1 MSPHE
6 QDAPKVY
13 ACETALVIGG
23 GSGIGKA
30 IAQGLARD
38 HVAVAV
44 ADVDEAGARD
54 AAAGIRDAGGTCE
67 AIPVDV
73 SNSAHVAQL
82 FRTVQGL
89 WPRLDLLVNSFG
101 ILGEMGFLEDQEDA
115 SWERVMAVNLDG
127 VFYCCR
133 EAVRWMKQH
142 KRGRI
147 LNVSSVAAQTPTPG
161 ALPYSVSKAGVEHL
175 SKTLARE
182 VAVHNVRVNVIS
194 PGYVATPMLDQLDE
208 EFKSQI
214 LKRTP
219 LKRFAEAEEIAA
231 LVRFLASPEAD
242 FFTGQIFCPNGGLV
256 I

>member
-1 MSPHE
+1 MNPHE
-6 QDAPKVY
+6 QDAARRY

-23 GSGIGKA
+23 GSGIGRA
-30 IAQGLARD
+30 IAETLA
-38 HVAVAV
+38 HEGASVAV
-44 ADVDEAGARD
+44 ADVNEANAQ
-54 AAAGIRDAGGTCE
+54 AVATGIRDVGGDCQ
-67 AIPVDV
+67 AFPVDV
-73 SNSAHVAQL
+73 ADSSCVAQL
-82 FRTVQGL
+82 FRSAQGL

-101 ILGEMGFLEDQEDA
+101 ILGEMGFLEEQDDA
-115 SWERVMAVNLDG
+115 SWQQVMAVNLDG

-147 LNVSSVAAQTPTPG
+147 LNISSVAAQTPTPG

-182 VAVHNVRVNVIS
+182 VAAHNLRVNVVS

-208 EFKSQI
+208 EFKSHI

-242 FFTGQIFCPNGGLV
+242 FFTGQVFCPNGGLV